1 MNLNILRATAI
12 YSGGNIYLYY
22 AELEN
27 KNWIFGD
34 EYSFIIV
41 NTNPLENAETF
52 EESSYP
58 EWQQEH
64 LIEEVPDGNHQ
75 EILNQIIDAILEGR
89 LVKGWGNYSEAEL
102 KSRKTDSSKEQ
113 SKNLSNSSALAC
125 RIFDCLSD
133 GYDDEEDREE
143 TVNALYNELSQ
154 LPGDSFLRCAF
165 GRLCEIIEE
174 LL

>member
-1 MNLNILRATAI
+1 MSLNILRATAI

-22 AELEN
+22 AELED
-27 KNWIFGD
+27 KNWLMGD
-34 EYSFIIV
+34 DYSFIV
-41 NTNPLENAETF
+41 VDTNPLKNAETF

-64 LIEEVPDGNHQ
+64 LIEEISNDNHQ
-75 EILNQIIDAILEGR
+75 EILNQIINVILKGE
-89 LVKGWGNYSEAEL
+89 LVKGWGNYSKTEL

-113 SKNLSNSSALAC
+113 RKNFSNSSTLAN

-133 GYDDEEDREE
+133 GYDNEEEREE
-143 TVNALYNELSQ
+143 TVNTLYNELSQ
-154 LPGDSFLRCAF
+154 LPGDSFIRCAF
-165 GRLCEIIEE
+165 ERLCERVEE